1 MIVLI
6 TKNAES
12 EVVGI
17 GNIDAVVMLEET
29 ISGYRPVGFRVV

>member
-12 EVVGI
+12 EVVRI
-17 GNIDAVVMLEET
+17 RNIDAVMMSEET